1 MKAPKTVQTSGAEA
15 RRKVQEMAENRSEQN
30 LFSNYT
36 RTRKSRKE
44 LDATMEDNVHP
55 DLLANPNVTLE
66 KFENNTFRRGLQEG
80 ETPFPIIAKV
90 GPYIVSNFHMLTL
103 I

>member
-1 MKAPKTVQTSGAEA
+1 METSGAEA

-30 LFSNYT
+30 LFSNYK
-36 RTRKSRKE
+36 RTRKTRKE

-66 KFENNTFRRGLQEG
+66 KFENRSFRRGLQEG
-80 ETPFPIIAKV
+80 ETPFPIIAKI
-90 GPYIVSNFHMLTL
+90 GPYIVSKIHMLTL
-103 I
+103 N

>member
-1 MKAPKTVQTSGAEA
+1 
-15 RRKVQEMAENRSEQN
+15 MAENRSEQN

-66 KFENNTFRRGLQEG
+66 KFENNTFRHGLQANL
-80 ETPFPIIAKV
+80 TP
-90 GPYIVSNFHMLTL
+90 IVLGSQLYSQL
-103 I
+103 LQCV